1 MRLSEWRKNAPL
13 AEAASNQVMAAVLPV
28 LVDLGA
34 KADAECWVIW
44 GEDPGMKYSL
54 LAPALAGLITVAI
67 RPLGSEEG
75 PRATGKLTRWS
86 KLNISELAVE
96 ASGGHRIVAV
106 QIESYVLKG
115 IDDEADRICEFV
127 RGLVAGI
134 ENRIPQQVIAPVAV
148 TGPAVAAA
156 VAAGVAGGPA
166 HAAATRV
173 STPKSAR
180 GSGLST
186 SRAGSRPE
194 PAASPADGARAARRI
209 TAKVPSRPAGPAPD
223 ALPLAAASASIPE
236 PSDVAPAAVAAVAA
250 ELAAAPVAGEPVAAA
265 PAPVASAAVA
275 PGPVPVPLSPAP
287 SVPVAAGSAAYSP
300 ADSAPRPI
308 SSRTHQGADVDR
320 PQPPRE
326 EWISPHPI
334 AVPHQRQKAKP
345 RRWAP

>member
-148 TGPAVAAA
+148 AGSAVAAA
-156 VAAGVAGGPA
+156 VAAGVAGRPA
-166 HAAATRV
+166 HAAPTRV

-180 GSGLST
+180 GSGPSA

-194 PAASPADGARAARRI
+194 PAASPADGTRAARRP
-209 TAKVPSRPAGPAPD
+209 TAKVPSRSTGPAPV
-223 ALPLAAASASIPE
+223 AVPLAAAAASIPE
-236 PSDVAPAAVAAVAA
+236 PSDVAPAAVAAAVA
-250 ELAAAPVAGEPVAAA
+250 EPVAAT

-275 PGPVPVPLSPAP
+275 PGPVPVPSSPAP
-287 SVPVAAGSAAYSP
+287 SVPVAAGSAASSP

-334 AVPHQRQKAKP
+334 AVPHQRQKARP